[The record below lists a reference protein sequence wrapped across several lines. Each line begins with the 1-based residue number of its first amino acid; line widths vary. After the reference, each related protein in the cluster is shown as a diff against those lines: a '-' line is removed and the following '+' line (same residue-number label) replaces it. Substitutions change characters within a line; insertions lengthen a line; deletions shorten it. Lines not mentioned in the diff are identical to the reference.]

1 MSPDD
6 SPRKAPD
13 RTGSQVRASYDAVA
27 AEYADRIS
35 NELTGKPLDRALLDE
50 VAARAR
56 GLVCDLGCGPGHV
69 ADYLH
74 RRGASVLGVDLSP
87 GMIEE
92 ARRRYPDVQF
102 DVADMRCLPYEDHAF
117 AAVVAMYSLIH
128 FDETELRLALTECRR
143 VLNAEGILLAGFHHG
158 QEVVHTEEFFGRR
171 VNLDFRFFEPEEII
185 TALADAEFELE
196 RLVERDPYPNVEVE
210 TRRFYVICRIGARA

>member
-1 MSPDD
+1 MTPDD
-6 SPRKAPD
+6 SSREAPD
-13 RTGSQVRASYDAVA
+13 RTGSQVRSSYDAVA

-50 VAARAR
+50 VVARAH

-74 RRGASVLGVDLSP
+74 GRGAGVLGVDLSP

-92 ARRRYPDVQF
+92 ARRRYPDLQF
-102 DVADMRCLPYEDHAF
+102 DVADMRRLPYEDHTF

-128 FDETELRLALTECRR
+128 FDDTELRLALTECHR
-143 VLNAEGILLAGFHHG
+143 VLNPEGILLAGFHRG
-158 QEVVHTEEFFGRR
+158 REIVHTEDFFGYR
-171 VNLDFRFFEPEEII
+171 VDLDFRFFEPDEMI
-185 TALADAEFELE
+185 TALAEAGFELE
-196 RLVERDPYPNVEVE
+196 RVVERDPYPNVEAE
-210 TRRFYVICRIGARA
+210 TRRFYVICRIGARV